1 VNEQVEVR
9 FGGSTTD
16 LDNAS
21 HKAQQDIKGVGKT
34 AEGLKGTF
42 SSIGQSF
49 KNMFSGTNFGDV
61 STKMRTIRSEM
72 KELVEGAGHGNIQMG
87 ILGRTMA
94 EAAEHAAPLAAATPW
109 RGRGAR
115 RAVHRQACP

>member
-9 FGGSTTD
+9 FGGSTTG

-21 HKAQQDIKGVGKT
+21 NKAQQDIKGVGKT

-42 SSIGQSF
+42 ASIGQSF

-72 KELVEGAGHGNIQMG
+72 KELVEGASHGNIQMG
-87 ILGRTMA
+87 ILGRTWPRRQSM
-94 EAAEHAAPLAAATPW
+94 PPRWPPPSLAWPW
-109 RGRGAR
+109 RSAHCTPSSG
-115 RAVHRQACP
+115 P